1 MHFPPTLNGP
11 LAAAGLAVWLV
22 LAAPAWAAD
31 FTSDRIAVE
40 TTGEGP
46 DVILVPGLNSSPAV
60 WDDLTA
66 TLEGYRFHL
75 VQVNGFAGLPAGAN
89 AEGPVVAPV
98 AEEIARYIDEE
109 GLEAPALIGHSMG
122 GTVSVLVAAR
132 FPDAVGRLMVVDVPA
147 FMGGIMGATPETAT
161 AMAESMKAE
170 TLSLGEDAR
179 VARETAM
186 ITAGVHDEA
195 ARRLVIEDML
205 ASDPV
210 VAAEAMYDITVT
222 DLRPELAAITAPTT
236 VVFVT
241 PAGAPGMTRE
251 QVEGF
256 YAMEYGGV
264 RDLTLEFVAGSGHY
278 VMLDKPEVFAA
289 LVENFL

>member
-11 LAAAGLAVWLV
+11 LAAAGLAVSLV

-60 WDDLTA
+60 WEDLTA
-66 TLEGYRFHL
+66 TLKGYRFHL

-98 AEEIARYIDEE
+98 AEEIARYIDEA
-109 GLEAPALIGHSMG
+109 GLEVPALIGHSMG

-132 FPDAVGRLMVVDVPA
+132 FPEAVGRLMVVDVPA
-147 FMGGIMGATPETAT
+147 FMGGIMGATPETVEQ
-161 AMAESMKAE
+161 MAESMKAE
-170 TLSLGEDAR
+170 TLSLGEDER
-179 VARETAM
+179 VVRETAM
-186 ITAGVHDEA
+186 ITAGVHDGA

-241 PAGAPGMTRE
+241 PAGASGMTRE

-289 LVENFL
+289 LVEDFL